1 MQKQLFT
8 YLLLAMSVFAIA
20 QKPTEEGA
28 TKTAAFNR
36 ALSLDQKSEKT
47 GEVTIK
53 GQKVPYKVTASTQP
67 VWDEEGKAIAGLFYV
82 YYERTDVSNKETRPL
97 VISFNGGPGTASVW
111 MHLGYTGPK
120 KLKIDDEGYP
130 VQPYGFE
137 DNPQSL
143 IDVADIVFIDPVNT
157 GFSRILDKSVPTSKF
172 FWR

>member
-1 MQKQLFT
+1 M
-8 YLLLAMSVFAIA
+8 LLAISVFAIA
-20 QKPTEEGA
+20 QKPTEEA

-36 ALSLDQKSEKT
+36 ALNLDQKSEKT

-53 GQKVPYKVTASTQP
+53 GQRVPYKVTASTQP

-120 KLKIDDEGYP
+120 
-130 VQPYGFE
+130 
-137 DNPQSL
+137 N
-143 IDVADIVFIDPVNT
+143 
-157 GFSRILDKSVPTSKF
+157 
-172 FWR
+172 